1 MRLIGST
8 LVVLAHL
15 HVFGRAYAVSPT
27 LYRMLGVIVPTFFI
41 MSGYL
46 RKRHFSKERI
56 FKQVIKYGA
65 IYLAVDYCI
74 VLYMHVLEW
83 VDSGQFS
90 ITGVAAQMLKGL
102 VCCHSHALQL
112 WFIPALLYPM
122 ILNAFL
128 GDRARKIVID
138 IAAALFI
145 ATSTIGDDRLLHW
158 FNELAGSY
166 PAVGKLISGPLLVR
180 RWRHLVTGLLY
191 TTIGFDIDTWKVKP
205 AWLFLAAVPFIVIE
219 SLTCYLG
226 VAVILLSILFFYL
239 VKRLPGQFLYPYH
252 LEISLF
258 SCLMYFLHIIEK
270 DLFGLMTDSI
280 PLLFFLIFGFNL
292 AVTWAV
298 SSFIR
303 RKRQEAK
310 P

>member
-8 LVVLAHL
+8 LVVLSHL
-15 HVFGRAYAVSPT
+15 NVFGNAYALNPS
-27 LYRMLGVIVPTFFI
+27 LYKMLGVLVPVFFI

-46 RKRHFSKERI
+46 RKRHFSKEGI
-56 FKQVIKYGA
+56 FRQVIKYGA
-65 IYLAVDYCI
+65 IYLAVDYCV
-74 VLYMHVLEW
+74 VLYMHILDW
-83 VDSGQFS
+83 IDCGQFS
-90 ITGVAAQMLKGL
+90 FLGVAAQMLKGL
-102 VCCHSHALQL
+102 FCCHSHAIQL
-112 WFIPALLYPM
+112 WFIPSLLYPM
-122 ILNAFL
+122 LLNAFL
-128 GDRARKIVID
+128 GDRTRKIVIGV
-138 IAAALFI
+138 AAVLFI
-145 ATSTIGDDRLLHW
+145 ATFTIGDDRLRLW
-158 FNELAGSY
+158 FDELAGSY
-166 PAVGKLISGPLLVR
+166 PVVGKLISGQLLVK

-205 AWLFLAAVPFIVIE
+205 AWLLVAAVLFMVIE
-219 SLTCYLG
+219 SMTCYLG
-226 VAVILLSILFFYL
+226 VTVILLSILFFYL

-258 SCLMYFLHIIEK
+258 SCLMYFLHIIQK

-280 PLLFFLIFGFNL
+280 PLIFFLIFGFNL

-310 P
+310 L